1 MNLFVGGVS
10 LAWTGIDSQPRRRYS
25 LKRTVYSSRRPTME
39 QLRKVPQN
47 SNFRGRTNEAA
58 TKEKRKRPHAKST
71 PLLLGALHAPSH
83 YCSSKEGG
91 SRERKGRTDGRTTK
105 ASLASSSS
113 SSPFF
118 LSLLRSGA
126 AQCCQMS
133 CIHIQPIKQFCNL
146 FDGCII
152 LCP

>member
-1 MNLFVGGVS
+1 MNLFVGWVS
-10 LAWTGIDSQPRRRYS
+10 LAWTGIDSEPRRRYS

-105 ASLASSSS
+105 ASRLFLLLL
-113 SSPFF
+113 PFF

-126 AQCCQMS
+126 AQWCQIPS
-133 CIHIQPIKQFCNL
+133 IPIQPINSFTAAL
-146 FDGCII
+146 
-152 LCP
+152 LVAHT

>member
-10 LAWTGIDSQPRRRYS
+10 LAWTGIDSEPRRRYS

-91 SRERKGRTDGRTTK
+91 SRERKGRTDGRTDNQSK
-105 ASLASSSS
+105 PRLLLLL
-113 SSPFF
+113 PL
-118 LSLLRSGA
+118 LSFPPSIWCRAVLPDVLHSH
-126 AQCCQMS
+126 S
-133 CIHIQPIKQFCNL
+133 TH
-146 FDGCII
+146 
-152 LCP
+152 